1 MFYPPFKILNFE
13 KIFIFFLLY
22 TNKLI
27 MSSFSLENSLRTCKV
42 DTGWASRVESD
53 RFLNH
58 NLVVCPLWSGRDS
71 AGRRVCPDSFMTK
84 TAGCNSAQDRVVV
97 ENNQRPQYMEFI
109 NLNASGV
116 RGNIYGNTMGHQA
129 TGVRNQML
137 DNTSQL
143 TGQFG
148 LDTGFGQN
156 VLQNCGQSCGGPNSS
171 CSYEALRNNKGWP
184 DETVPQW
191 GTTPSV
197 ANQARLNRE
206 GQFLNQNMRGH
217 EMRVDSGM

>member
-1 MFYPPFKILNFE
+1 MAAV
-13 KIFIFFLLY
+13 
-22 TNKLI
+22 
-27 MSSFSLENSLRTCKV
+27 SLEASLRTCKV
-42 DTGWASRVESD
+42 DTGWATRVESD
-53 RFLNH
+53 RYLNP
-58 NLVVCPLWSGRDS
+58 NLMVCPFWTGRDS
-71 AGRRVCPDSFMTK
+71 AGRQVCPDSFMTK

-97 ENNQRPQYMEFI
+97 ENNQRPQYMEYI

-137 DNTSQL
+137 DNTSHL

-156 VLQNCGQSCGGPNSS
+156 VLQNCSQSCGGPNSS
-171 CSYEALRNNKGWP
+171 CSYEALRNHKGWP
-184 DETVPQW
+184 DDTEAQW

-197 ANQARLNRE
+197 ANQANRE
-206 GQFLNQNMRGH
+206 GQFLNQNMRSH
-217 EMRVDSGM
+217 EMRVHSGM